1 MSKNGVLV
9 YSEDSELQLQ
19 LLGKGVEL
27 AEKLGS
33 ELYSVILG
41 SEIENFDVMIK
52 HGADKV
58 YVVDRPGLNLFAL
71 EPYRAALIEIVKVVS
86 PEIIIIGATKRG
98 KELAA
103 RIAAALDTGCMTEC
117 IELDLDDEG
126 RLLAQRL
133 TYGGS
138 SIAKEM
144 SRKSPHIA
152 TVPPRV
158 FQKSTPKKR
167 TGEVVRVDLEVPTPR
182 VTVVERKEKSR
193 SDTGLEDAPIIISAG
208 RGFREKE
215 DLKIIEE
222 LAEILEAKIGC
233 SRPISADN
241 GWLDEWIGISGRK
254 VTPRL
259 YLACG
264 ISGTVQHAAG
274 IKDAQIIVSINKDEN
289 ANIFEL
295 SDYGIIGDIYKVLPA
310 LIKAFEAKL

>member
-41 SEIENFDVMIK
+41 SEIENFDVMIE

-58 YVVDRPGLNLFAL
+58 YVVDRPGLSLFAL

-117 IELDLDDEG
+117 IELNLDDEG

-144 SRKSPHIA
+144 SRKRPHIA
-152 TVPPRV
+152 TVPPRM

-182 VTVVERKEKSR
+182 VTVVERREKSR

-241 GWLDEWIGISGRK
+241 GWLEEWIGISGRK

-295 SDYGIIGDIYKVLPA
+295 SDYGIIGDLYKVLPA
-310 LIKAFEAKL
+310 LIKAFKAKL

>member
-1 MSKNGVLV
+1 
-9 YSEDSELQLQ
+9 
-19 LLGKGVEL
+19 
-27 AEKLGS
+27 
-33 ELYSVILG
+33 
-41 SEIENFDVMIK
+41 
-52 HGADKV
+52 
-58 YVVDRPGLNLFAL
+58 
-71 EPYRAALIEIVKVVS
+71 
-86 PEIIIIGATKRG
+86 
-98 KELAA
+98 
-103 RIAAALDTGCMTEC
+103 MTEC
-117 IELDLDDEG
+117 IELDLNDEG
-126 RLLAQRL
+126 RLIAQRL

-144 SRKSPHIA
+144 SKKRPHIA
-152 TVPPRV
+152 TVLYRV
-158 FQKSTPKKR
+158 FHKPIPKRR

-182 VTVVERKEKSR
+182 ATVVERREKSGG
-193 SDTGLEDAPIIISAG
+193 DTGLEDAPIIISAG

-222 LAEILEAKIGC
+222 LAEILGGKIGC

-310 LIKAFEAKL
+310 LIKAFKTKS